1 MLAMILLF
9 VFLFFSVVLCL
20 PSLFVVG
27 FACFIA
33 FYLFIV
39 YYICYLV
46 FIVYHICR
54 IYNTAV
60 FVYIYVRNTIAYVEQ
75 GIILDF

>member
-20 PSLFVVG
+20 SSLFVVG

-33 FYLFIV
+33 FHLVSIV
-39 YYICYLV
+39 YYLR
-46 FIVYHICR
+46 R
-54 IYNTAV
+54 I
-60 FVYIYVRNTIAYVEQ
+60 
-75 GIILDF
+75 